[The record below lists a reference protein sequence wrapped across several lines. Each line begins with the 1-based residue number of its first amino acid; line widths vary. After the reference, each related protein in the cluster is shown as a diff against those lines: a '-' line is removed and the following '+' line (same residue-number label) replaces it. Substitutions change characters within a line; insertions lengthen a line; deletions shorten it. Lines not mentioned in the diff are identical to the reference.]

1 MNNRIHE
8 TLTGKITR
16 RQALLGTA
24 GVLFAASATGPRPAR
39 AAGQW
44 LPPLPYPLD
53 ALEPVISAR
62 TLEFHYGKHHQG
74 YAANLERLVAGTP
87 MADLRLEE
95 IVTRS
100 ARDPGQS
107 GIFNNAAQVWNHTFF
122 WKSLKPGGCAMPAD
136 LAPVVNRSFGSLEG
150 LKKEL
155 AQAASSQFG
164 SGWAWLVREGDRL
177 KVTKTANAH
186 TPLEDGLT
194 PLVTIDVWEHAYYLD
209 YQNRRAD
216 YAAAVMDK
224 LMNWEFALENF
235 RRGQRPAV

>member
-1 MNNRIHE
+1 MKNRYDEIFS
-8 TLTGKITR
+8 GKITR

-24 GVLFAASATGPRPAR
+24 GVLLAASGAGLRPAR
-39 AAGQW
+39 AAGHS
-44 LPPLPYPLD
+44 LPPLPYPQN

-74 YAANLERLVAGTP
+74 YATNLERLVAGTP
-87 MADLRLEE
+87 MADLPLEQ
-95 IVTRS
+95 IVNRS
-100 ARDPGQS
+100 AKDPGQS

-122 WKSLKPGGCAMPAD
+122 WKSLKPGGCAVPAD
-136 LAPVVNRSFGSLEG
+136 LVQVIDRSFGSLEG

-155 AQAASSQFG
+155 GQAAASQFG
-164 SGWAWLVREGDRL
+164 SGWAWLVRDGDRL

-235 RRGQRPAV
+235 RRR